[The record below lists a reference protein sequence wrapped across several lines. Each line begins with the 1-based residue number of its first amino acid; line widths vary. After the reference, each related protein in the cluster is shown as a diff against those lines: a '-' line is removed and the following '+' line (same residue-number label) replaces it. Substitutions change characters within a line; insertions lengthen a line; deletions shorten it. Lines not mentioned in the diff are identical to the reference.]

1 MKKRLLCLLLITVI
15 TMSSIFAQEKQEDL
29 TNKVLIEK
37 EYTHAQVAAV
47 GFVPYFGSMLL
58 SSSQLF
64 LPQDLMMHYI
74 SLESILLNIPAAI
87 VNPSYTLKG
96 SAISTASWAMG
107 LFLNKYP
114 ELYGNP
120 SISMV
125 FMNSGFK
132 TNMWLEYKGYEKAR
146 SMAKEG
152 IYNKYEDLNFMD
164 AFTAP
169 FNPNVLS
176 KKSVWIP
183 IAAYSAV
190 LVGFNCLSGFD
201 NSVFKTGESYLGNYK
216 IPIVLGTAVVFALS
230 CFDFTMTGIGEE
242 ALFRGTGYEEMK
254 VSFGIVPAK
263 IIDAVVFPAVHI
275 PQQVVADYDWSSILF
290 TTAVQS
296 GTTFLL
302 QWIYD
307 KGGLKDSIAV
317 HAWIDIIS
325 TTLSYLFTSGLQGNN
340 FSLNINF
347 STKL

>member
-1 MKKRLLCLLLITVI
+1 MKKSLLILLFFVFV
-15 TMSSIFAQEKQEDL
+15 SSSVVFAQGNNEQS
-29 TNKVLIEK
+29 EK
-37 EYTHAQVAAV
+37 EYSHAQVATV
-47 GFVPYFGSMLL
+47 GYVPYFGSMVL

-74 SLESILLNIPAAI
+74 SVESLLLNIPAAI
-87 VNPSYTLKG
+87 VNPTYTLAG
-96 SAISTASWAMG
+96 SAISTASWATG
-107 LFLNKYP
+107 LFHSKYP
-114 ELYGNP
+114 DVYLNP
-120 SISMV
+120 SLSMV

-146 SMAKEG
+146 SQAKPG
-152 IYNKYEDLNFMD
+152 IYGEYEELSFKD

-169 FNPNVLS
+169 YNPNILS

-183 IAAYSAV
+183 IAAYSAIMA
-190 LVGFNCLSGFD
+190 GYYCLGGFD
-201 NSVFKTGESYLGNYK
+201 NSVFKTGESYIGNYK
-216 IPIVLGTAVVFALS
+216 IPIALGTVAVFALS

-254 VSFGIVPAK
+254 VSFGVIPAK

-275 PQQVVADYDWSSILF
+275 PQAIAAGYDWLSILL
-290 TTAVQS
+290 TTGLFQS

-307 KGGLKDSIAV
+307 QGGLKDSIAV
-317 HAWIDIIS
+317 HAWIDIVS
-325 TTLSYLFTSGLQGNN
+325 FVCAYLFTSGVEGNN